1 MNETDRGR
9 LSARVRVIEALEHLQ
24 QARGAL
30 AEDDELAAAL
40 DDAVRR
46 VERVSDGLVPEDR
59 RPSADATARAGRRR
73 N

>member
-1 MNETDRGR
+1 MNETNRGR

-24 QARGAL
+24 QAQGAL

-40 DDAVRR
+40 DDAARR
-46 VERVSDGLVPEDR
+46 VERVSDELAPEDR
-59 RPSADATARAGRRR
+59 RPSADAMARAARRR